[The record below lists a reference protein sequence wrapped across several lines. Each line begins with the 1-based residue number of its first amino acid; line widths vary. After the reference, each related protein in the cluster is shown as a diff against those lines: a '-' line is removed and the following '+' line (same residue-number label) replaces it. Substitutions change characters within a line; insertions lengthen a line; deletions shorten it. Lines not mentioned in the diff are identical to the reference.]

1 MGYDVSENGGQY
13 DRGVAAGEIAQRLKQ
28 HDEHFAAINGSID
41 RVGDRLDMVV
51 LQLQRLADAAEADR
65 TTVVTTAAALKDAE
79 AARRDTSETRW
90 SPLTRLGVV
99 VGILAGV
106 AGLVAI
112 VLASLRH

>member
-28 HDEHFAAINGSID
+28 HDQHFAAINGSID
-41 RVGDRLDMVV
+41 RVGDRLDTVV

-79 AARRDTSETRW
+79 AARRDTSEVRW

-99 VGILAGV
+99 VGTLT
-106 AGLVAI
+106 GLGGFIAW
-112 VLASLRH
+112 LASLRH